1 MGVDPVPGKA
11 GCGDFQ
17 AVSQNAASTA
27 TGFRFYDEA
36 ERGLVS
42 LFFRSFFYLL
52 SRTLLL
58 TFWRRLLLRNVFHSF
73 FRKKMFLNLINY
85 L

>member
-42 LFFRSFFYLL
+42 
-52 SRTLLL
+52 
-58 TFWRRLLLRNVFHSF
+58 
-73 FRKKMFLNLINY
+73 
-85 L
+85 